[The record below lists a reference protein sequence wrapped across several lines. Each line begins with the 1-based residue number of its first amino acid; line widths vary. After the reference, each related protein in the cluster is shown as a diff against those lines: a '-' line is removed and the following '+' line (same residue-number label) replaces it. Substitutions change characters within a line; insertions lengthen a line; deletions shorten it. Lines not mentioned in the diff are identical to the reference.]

1 MYKINQYVIAE
12 ISDNDFKE
20 TFISKDNTDKYCFRR
35 ASRGILINGNK
46 IAIINVSKKKHHK
59 LPGGGI
65 KIYESNQTAFKR
77 EIKEETGCECK
88 LLKNINQ
95 NSIVL
100 EKREQYK
107 FIQIS
112 YIFFSKIVGKPQQTK
127 LMQDEID
134 DGFKLEWVTINQA
147 IRIFKMDKPTDYK
160 VKFIQKRDISILKF
174 YQKNYKDKKVLI
186 SGSI

>member
-1 MYKINQYVIAE
+1 MYKINRYLIAE

-20 TFISKDNTDKYCFRR
+20 TFNSKENTNKYYFRK

-46 IAIINVSKKKHHK
+46 IAIINVSKKKYHK

-65 KIYESNQTAFKR
+65 ETNESNLTAFKR
-77 EIKEETGCECK
+77 EIKEETGCNCK
-88 LLKNINQ
+88 LLKNIKQ

-112 YIFFSKIVGKPQQTK
+112 YIFFSKMVGKPQQTK
-127 LMQDEID
+127 FMQEEID

-147 IRIFKMDKPTDYK
+147 IRIFKMDKPIDYK
-160 VKFIQKRDISILKF
+160 AKFIQKRDLAILKF
-174 YQKNYKDKKVLI
+174 YKDSLNIVF
-186 SGSI
+186 